1 MFRSHAV
8 SILLATPFLVAHAS
22 SPGATS
28 AAALQWPGDFH
39 GEETRARDGETWLA
53 LRQEG
58 SRAWLEATTVRVEA
72 VHDPVLDGE
81 DERSG
86 RRVSTPAF
94 ASEPLV
100 LLQGEGLLA
109 GTVLTVPE
117 VPASIAQ
124 QGVRRIEAR
133 ALPALELALE
143 CGEPPAGPEIRF
155 DCSLEIR
162 DARVSQVLHVFSASH
177 DPAGNL
183 MLGDDGGATV
193 HFAGDIDRD
202 GRIDLI
208 LDVRDH
214 YNVQRTQLWLS
225 GDAAA
230 GNLLRLATT
239 TEITG
244 C

>member
-1 MFRSHAV
+1 MFRSHAA
-8 SILLATPFLVAHAS
+8 SFLLATPLLVAHAS
-22 SPGATS
+22 SPAADS

-58 SRAWLEATTVRVEA
+58 SRAWLEATTVRVDA

-81 DERSG
+81 DERTG

-100 LLQGEGLLA
+100 LLRGEGMLA

-117 VPASIAQ
+117 VPVSIAQ
-124 QGVRRIEAR
+124 RGARRIEAR

-143 CGEPPAGPEIRF
+143 CGDPPAGPEIPF

-162 DARVSQVLHVFSASH
+162 DAGVSQVLHVFSASH

-193 HFAGDIDRD
+193 HFAGDLDRD
-202 GRIDLI
+202 GRMDLI

-214 YNVQRTQLWLS
+214 YNVQRSQLWLS
-225 GDAAA
+225 GGAAA
-230 GNLLRLATT
+230 GDLLRLAAT
-239 TEITG
+239 TEVTG